1 MKLAPLG
8 IFYLY
13 VLHKISRIGKKK
25 KKPKKRFANWV

>member
-13 VLHKISRIGKKK
+13 VIHKISQIGKKK